1 MKRFLETGNFA
12 ITEGAILAGCQL
24 FAGYPITPATEIAE
38 AMSAELPKIG
48 GYYVQTEDECAAMHL
63 AVGAAAGGMKT
74 MTATSGP
81 GFILY
86 ADPYGWAIGCE
97 IPIVVLNSQR
107 VGPVSGITGAPGQGE
122 FYNARYPTQGGNY
135 ETIVLAPNSAQ
146 EAMEL
151 TVEAFYLSERF
162 RTPVTVLADQLITDG
177 LEDISIPETDQ
188 EKEAMGLRFMQRK
201 IHQGPEFYPPTD
213 EIDLPPVVLGKG
225 THAMCSDWTP
235 TEEGYDIETVE
246 AHHKHSYR
254 MIYKIRNHKD
264 IITRYEAA
272 FPDEEPDLIVVAYGT
287 ASRTVKTAVKK
298 AQAKGQKVGM
308 IRPISLWPFPDEAFS
323 KKAIYLSVEL
333 NYDGQ
338 MVREVQRVAPKESE
352 IHFFGKCGELPTV
365 AELHATFDKLL
376 NGEPLNR
383 IGWERE
389 AW

>member
-1 MKRFLETGNFA
+1 
-12 ITEGAILAGCQL
+12 
-24 FAGYPITPATEIAE
+24 
-38 AMSAELPKIG
+38 
-48 GYYVQTEDECAAMHL
+48 MHL

-162 RTPVTVLADQLITDG
+162 RTPVTILADQLITDG

-188 EKEAMGLRFMQRK
+188 EKEAMGLRFMERK
-201 IHQGPEFYPPTD
+201 AHPGPQFYPPTD
-213 EIDLPPVVLGKG
+213 EIDIPPVVLGKG
-225 THAMCSDWTP
+225 THALCSDWTP

-246 AHHKHSYR
+246 AHHKHAYR

-264 IITRYEAA
+264 IITRYEAL
-272 FPDEEPDLIVVAYGT
+272 FLDEDPDLIVVAFGT
-287 ASRTVKTAVKK
+287 PSRTVKTAVKK
-298 AQAKGQKVGM
+298 AQAKSQKVAM

-333 NYDGQ
+333 DYDGQ
-338 MVREVQRVAPKESE
+338 MVREVQRAAPKDSE

-365 AELHATFDKLL
+365 TELHETFDKLL
-376 NGEPLNR
+376 NGEALSR
-383 IGWERE
+383 IGWEKE

>member
-12 ITEGAILAGCQL
+12 ITEGAMLAGCQL

-63 AVGAAAGGMKT
+63 AVGAAVGGMKT

-162 RTPVTVLADQLITDG
+162 RTPVTILADQLITDG

-188 EKEAMGLRFMQRK
+188 EKEAMGLRFIQRK
-201 IHQGPEFYPPTD
+201 VHPGPEFYPPTD

-264 IITRYEAA
+264 IITRYEAS
-272 FPDEEPDLIVVAYGT
+272 FPDEDPDLIVVAYGT

-298 AQAKGQKVGM
+298 AQEKGQKVGM

-323 KKAIYLSVEL
+323 KKSIYLSVEL

-338 MVREVQRVAPKESE
+338 MVREVQRVAPKDSE

-365 AELHATFDKLL
+365 AELHETFDKLL